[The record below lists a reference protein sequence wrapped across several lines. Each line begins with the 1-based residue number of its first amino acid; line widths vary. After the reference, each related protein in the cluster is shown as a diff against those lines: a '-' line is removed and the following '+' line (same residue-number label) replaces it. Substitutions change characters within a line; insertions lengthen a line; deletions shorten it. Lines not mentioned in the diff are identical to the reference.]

1 MGPRRGHRR
10 GARRTGHHREPRAH
24 PRAPLGDAMIEK
36 KVKASGLAALA
47 AGLIDWA
54 LAEYVFKGH
63 HVDAAVTAEVYAA
76 IPAVIA
82 TAAGYLAPHTSRPV
96 VPTPAPPSNV
106 TVQPPPAAHP

>member
-1 MGPRRGHRR
+1 
-10 GARRTGHHREPRAH
+10 
-24 PRAPLGDAMIEK
+24 MIET

-54 LAEYVFKGH
+54 LAEYVFKDH

-82 TAAGYLAPHTSRPV
+82 TAAGYLAPHTSRPA
-96 VPTPAPPSNV
+96 PAPPAPPSNV
-106 TVQPPPAAHP
+106 TIQPPAAHP

>member
-1 MGPRRGHRR
+1 M
-10 GARRTGHHREPRAH
+10 A
-24 PRAPLGDAMIEK
+24 APVEA

-82 TAAGYLAPHTSRPV
+82 TAAGYLAPHTPRPADAGVIDVAALSKPPVPQPQNV
-96 VPTPAPPSNV
+96 VASSGQVIPPTGAV
-106 TVQPPPAAHP
+106 TVQPPPVTQ

>member
-1 MGPRRGHRR
+1 
-10 GARRTGHHREPRAH
+10 
-24 PRAPLGDAMIEK
+24 MIEK
-36 KVKASGLAALA
+36 KVKASGLAALG

-82 TAAGYLAPHTSRPV
+82 TAAGWLAPHTSRPV
-96 VPTPAPPSNV
+96 VPAPVPPSNV
-106 TVQPPPAAHP
+106 TVQPPAAQP